1 MFGRFFI
8 MCYNLAKDRHIFAEI
23 IIIMEEFFK
32 SLREDV
38 ERARA
43 LWIINNMDLIEGYAK
58 VKYTFLA
65 YLQMGLYCLTLP
77 YQFVKILVQNSKG
90 SK

>member
-1 MFGRFFI
+1 
-8 MCYNLAKDRHIFAEI
+8 MCYILAKARHIFAEI
-23 IIIMEEFFK
+23 TITMEEFFK

-65 YLQMGLYCLTLP
+65 YLQMGVYCLTLP
-77 YQFVKILVQNSKG
+77 YQFVKILVQNRK
-90 SK
+90 